1 MHAQV
6 RQPQDPQVDASA
18 VPPVDPRLLR
28 HDGLTPEDAAQLK
41 SEVSRYIAAMSAEL
55 AGMARTAKLDI
66 LTYFLDMARLEA
78 EVSAQ
83 RTFR

>member
-1 MHAQV
+1 MNAQA
-6 RQPQDPQVDASA
+6 RQSNDSVIQS
-18 VPPVDPRLLR
+18 VPAIDPRMLR
-28 HDGLTPEDAAQLK
+28 QGNLNPEDTAQLK
-41 SEVSRYIAAMSAEL
+41 VEVSRYIAAMSAEL
-55 AGMARTAKLDI
+55 AGMARAANLDI

>member
-6 RQPQDPQVDASA
+6 RQPENSA
-18 VPPVDPRLLR
+18 NPGVAAIDPRLLR
-28 HDGLTPEDAAQLK
+28 QERLNPEDVAQLK
-41 SEVSRYIAAMSAEL
+41 VEVSRYIAAMSAEL
-55 AGMARTAKLDI
+55 AGMARTANLDI